1 MSVPKLT
8 LANYQ
13 LAALRT
19 DQNSRFAGRSG
30 LAFPLLGLFGEVGTL
45 LSALKK
51 KQRDR
56 ESFVGYEQTVIEEF
70 GDILWYLSNISSRSS
85 KTLSVLAQAAK
96 RSRQDWD
103 RKKKGPFAT
112 FEDLQSNKNAHGSA
126 TTSDFETALIALA
139 AKVGAMLGD
148 FQQKQLANNRDRFS
162 ERLSEILCALIEAAN
177 VADIDLAE
185 AAAFNLRKIHS
196 RWPEHREFTHLFDE
210 PFDPIER
217 FPRTIRMRIFE
228 KRRGDKTYVIQQ
240 CNGINI
246 GAALTDNRMKDD
258 DYRFHDVFHLAYAA
272 ILGWSPVLRSLFNL
286 KRKSNPKVDEAQDGA
301 RAVIIEEGISTLV
314 FHRAEQL
321 KYFASIKSLDY
332 SLLKQLSEFV
342 RGYEVDQC
350 PLWQWEQAILEG
362 YKVFRKLRRHRRGI
376 IIADLANRSISFERL
391 PL

>member
-1 MSVPKLT
+1 VAVPRLT

-13 LAALRT
+13 LIAQRT
-19 DQNSRFAGRSG
+19 DQNRKHVGRSD

-70 GDILWYLSNISSRSS
+70 GDILWYFSNISSRSAT
-85 KTLSVLAQAAK
+85 KLSVLAQAAK

-103 RKKKGPFAT
+103 RKQKRPFET
-112 FEDLQSNKNAHGSA
+112 FEALQSKKNAHGSA
-126 TTSDFETALIALA
+126 TSSEFETALIALA

-148 FQQKQLANNRDRFS
+148 FQQKQIANNRDL
-162 ERLSEILCALIEAAN
+162 LSDGLPQVLCALIEAAN

-185 AAAFNLRKIHS
+185 AAAFNLRKIRS
-196 RWPEHREFTHLFDE
+196 RWPEHREYTNLFDE

-217 FPRTIRMRIFE
+217 FPRTIRMHIFE
-228 KRRGDKTYVIQQ
+228 QRRGDKTYVIQQ

-258 DYRFHDVFHLAYAA
+258 DYRFHDVFHLGYAA

-286 KRKSNPKVDEAQDGA
+286 KRKSKPKVHEAQDGA

-332 SLLKQLSEFV
+332 SLLKQISEFV

-362 YKVFRKLRRHRRGI
+362 YKVFRQLRGHRRGTV
-376 IIADLANRSISFERL
+376 IADLAKRSVSFERL
-391 PL
+391 PK